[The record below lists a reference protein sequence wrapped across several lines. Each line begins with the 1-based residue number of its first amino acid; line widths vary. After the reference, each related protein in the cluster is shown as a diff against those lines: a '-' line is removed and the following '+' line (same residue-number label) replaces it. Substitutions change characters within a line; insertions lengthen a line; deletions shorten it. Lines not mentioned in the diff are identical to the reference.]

1 MDDQLKLERQF
12 DEILFQISKGVSQED
27 YNNGIRWSGF
37 ERVKEWQSRNGFT
50 FNIYSND
57 HFINGQPHFH
67 FDNKAKGIASKISF
81 SGEIFEEKGKQ
92 NIPKNIYKDLKLFL
106 KSEITRSIL
115 VEMWNSKNPEL
126 KVKL

>member
-1 MDDQLKLERQF
+1 MDDHLKLERQF
-12 DEILFQISKGVSQED
+12 DEVLFQIIKGVSQED

-67 FDNKAKGIASKISF
+67 FDNKSKDIASKISF
-81 SGEIFEEKGKQ
+81 RGEIFEEKGKQ
-92 NIPKNIYKDLKLFL
+92 NIPKNIYKELKLFL
-106 KSEITRSIL
+106 NSEGTRSIL
-115 VEMWNSKNPEL
+115 VSIWNSKNPKL